1 MKPPRPQQSPTES
14 PTGDTAASDAPP
26 DIGKRVGA
34 EVRQLRKARGMTLTD
49 LAAQT
54 GLSIGYLSQ
63 VERNLSAPSVKSL
76 HDISRA
82 LGVSVSWFFPAG
94 DEGREDERDL
104 VVRAANRRPL
114 GYDDDIRDYLLS
126 PNLAGQLEMILSRF
140 APGASSGGEPY
151 THSGEEGGIV
161 ISGQFELWVGD
172 RHFLLQAG
180 DSFAFPSS
188 TPHRYRN
195 PGDVETVV
203 VWAITPP
210 SF

>member
-1 MKPPRPQQSPTES
+1 MKSARPHRSPPSTELA
-14 PTGDTAASDAPP
+14 TAASVPP
-26 DIGKRVGA
+26 DIGERVGT
-34 EVRQLRKARGMTLTD
+34 EIRQLRKARGLTLTD
-49 LAAQT
+49 LSAKT

-76 HDISRA
+76 HDIGRA

-94 DEGREDERDL
+94 GGGADDERDI
-104 VVRAANRRPL
+104 VVRAAHRRSL
-114 GYDDDIRDYLLS
+114 SYDDRIRDYLLS
-126 PNLAGQLEMILSRF
+126 PNLAGQLELILSRF
-140 APGASSGGEPY
+140 APGASSGDEPY
-151 THSGEEGGIV
+151 THDGEEGGLV
-161 ISGQFELWVGD
+161 IAGQFELWVGD
-172 RHFLLQAG
+172 RHFLLQEG
-180 DSFAFPSS
+180 DSFTFAST